1 MGYSVVMTMQTAPD
15 ITPGYP
21 SKGEKVGPAWNEIY
35 AALVAANDFQDGRTL
50 ANEIAPRHDLN
61 PATLIAILSRAAL
74 AGLLDKQP
82 RPVASKRG
90 MRNRTHYRV
99 H

>member
-1 MGYSVVMTMQTAPD
+1 MQTAPD

-35 AALVAANDFQDGRTL
+35 AALRSPDYQDGRAL
-50 ANEIAPRHDLN
+50 ADEIAPKHGLA
-61 PATLIAILSRAAL
+61 PGTLVAILSRAAQK
-74 AGLLDKQP
+74 GLLDKEGRMVPGRRGP
-82 RPVASKRG
+82 RT
-90 MRNRTHYRV
+90 RTHYRA